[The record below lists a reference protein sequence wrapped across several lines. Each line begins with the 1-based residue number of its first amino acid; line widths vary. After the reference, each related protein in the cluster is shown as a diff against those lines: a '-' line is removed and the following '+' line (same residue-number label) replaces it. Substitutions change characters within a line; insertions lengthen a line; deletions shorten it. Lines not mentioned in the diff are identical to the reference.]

1 MAAEEMMR
9 RNVAVEAEPGE
20 VQEVQIDLMELFYR
34 LLDKAW
40 LIVLVGVLAAVVMG
54 VCTHFFIDD
63 SYTAST
69 KLYVIGDNSAIDL
82 TQLNFGD
89 KLADDYVQVFK
100 NRDVHGS
107 VRKLLMDTN
116 PTYTAARRN
125 LIVELLGFEKGYSD
139 PLPEPYETW
148 VVAGYDLGSFEYVQ
162 RKMSVTQLNNTRI
175 LSISFVSGSP
185 EEGRIVVA
193 AYAKAAIAFIS
204 AKMGAEKPPTVFET
218 PYASDIPTAPSMLK
232 NVALAMMA
240 GMAVMVLVFA
250 GQFVIDDRIR
260 TAEQLENRLGL
271 PTLGMMPVQGKQQK
285 SRKRLKEGH
294 A

>member
-294 A
+294 V

>member
-9 RNVAVEAEPGE
+9 RNVAVEAEQGE

-100 NRDVHGS
+100 NRDVHSS

>member
-9 RNVAVEAEPGE
+9 RNVAVEAEQGE

-100 NRDVHGS
+100 NRDVHSS

-125 LIVELLGFEKGYSD
+125 LIVELLGFEKDYSD

>member
-1 MAAEEMMR
+1 MAAEELMR
-9 RNVAVEAEPGE
+9 RNAAAEAEQGE
-20 VQEVQIDLMELFYR
+20 GQEVQIDLMELFYR

-54 VCTHFFIDD
+54 VYTHFFVDD

-100 NRDVHGS
+100 NRDVHSS
-107 VRKLLMDTN
+107 VRKLLVDTD
-116 PTYTAARRN
+116 PTYTTARRN
-125 LIVELLGFEKGYSD
+125 LIVELLGFEKGYSEA
-139 PLPEPYETW
+139 LPEPYETW
-148 VVAGYDLGSFEYVQ
+148 VVQGYDLGSFEYVQ
-162 RKMSVTQLNNTRI
+162 RRMNVTQLNNTRI

-185 EEGRIVVA
+185 EEGRLVVA

-232 NVALAMMA
+232 NVALAMMV
-240 GMAVMVLVFA
+240 GIAVMVLVFA